1 MLALPDALTP
11 LTDWPQFVAWR
22 LDNGRKLPYSPITGQ
37 LASSTNPAHWATYEI
52 ARAYAESAGMA
63 GVGFVFTAADPFFF
77 LDIDKALNAGQWS
90 QLAQEACALM
100 VGAAVEVSQSGV
112 GLHIIG
118 RYTTQPQHRNKNTAL
133 GLELYTQERFV
144 ALTGTGAVG
153 DAGALLDGPLAAAA
167 AKWFAPETVGR
178 SDTWTTEPCAQWNG
192 PDDDDELLAIA
203 MRSKKGGS
211 TAAAAFGGEPTHE
224 GPTFAQL
231 WAADADALAKEWPG
245 TSGPYD
251 ASSADQSLAN
261 SLSFWTGR
269 NCERMERLMR
279 RSALARAKWDER
291 PDYLETTILKATAYV
306 SAVYTSGRREGVAED
321 SAPVIVAEP
330 EEGKSHARDYKGQY
344 VRSQVMAQIFD
355 EYVFVHGVDK
365 ILTRDGKLLGKTGF
379 DQEHNGPQY
388 LPSEDGKKVV
398 SSAWDALRD
407 SQHFRIPAVDA
418 MCFRPEHP
426 DRIIE
431 DGRRLLVNMYR
442 RPKLRLVEGDP
453 GKFLDHMRRMLPH
466 GNDFELLLSYFAYCA
481 QNPGVKVQWWP
492 IIVGAKGA
500 FKSTW
505 TEIMKRAVGAEY
517 VHDVNSKQLV
527 EGSSNFNG
535 WIENKLFLGVD
546 DIHGK
551 DRREFLEHFKPTVTN
566 KSVPIE
572 AKGREQVTGDNRA
585 NGLMTAN
592 DPSDVPIEK
601 GERRYAPFFYA
612 YLEAPEMWAAGM
624 DSKYLGDIHSW
635 LVGEKQYAH
644 LGRDYGFNV
653 VAHHLHTREISPLFN
668 DVVAPETTATV
679 VAIDAGLGPI
689 EQAVLEMINQDEVGF
704 AGGWVSSNYLNLM
717 FDRRRD
723 KITPRRRDQI
733 MKRLGYAPHPK
744 MNKLG
749 QTDNRVMPDNKKVK
763 LYCKVGSIAWNN
775 LDSMTSVCA
784 AYTKAQS
791 SAAGDATSGA
801 FNAS

>member
-1 MLALPDALTP
+1 MIDLRNTALAP
-11 LTDWPQFVAWR
+11 LTHYPQWVTWR
-22 LDNGRKLPYSPITGQ
+22 IEDRSGKPTKVPYSSRTGHG
-37 LASSTNPAHWATYEI
+37 ASSVNPADWATYDE
-52 ARAYAESAGMA
+52 AAKYAAAHGMA
-63 GVGFVFTAADPFFF
+63 GVGFVLTASDPFYC
-77 LDIDKALNAGQWS
+77 LDLDACLIDGAWS
-90 QLAQEACALM
+90 PT
-100 VGAAVEVSQSGV
+100 AVEMWSHMGDQVAAELSQSGR
-112 GLHIIG
+112 GLHMWGMYDPAAARAHKQRIDG
-118 RYTTQPQHRNKNTAL
+118 R
-133 GLELYTQERFV
+133 ELYTDKRFMAV
-144 ALTGTGAVG
+144 TGNMVG
-153 DAGALLDGPLAAAA
+153 PGQMTDYDRLFAWLVSTHFAPDAQSLAAPFGWTDRPVDE
-167 AKWFAPETVGR
+167 WFGPE
-178 SDTWTTEPCAQWNG
+178 
-192 PDDDDELLAIA
+192 DDEELLAKA
-203 MRSKKGGS
+203 LRSQSVGSAFNGDPCFSDLWMRNV
-211 TAAAAFGGEPTHE
+211 
-224 GPTFAQL
+224 
-231 WAADADALAKEWPG
+231 DVLAKRWPPESPG
-245 TSGPYD
+245 QD
-251 ASSADQSLAN
+251 FNASRADGSLAA
-261 SLSFWTGR
+261 SLAFWTGKDCGR
-269 NCERMERLMR
+269 IERLMR
-279 RSALARAKWDER
+279 RSALARDKWD
-291 PDYLETTILKATAYV
+291 DHGSYLRNTILGACGK
-306 SAVYTSGRREGVAED
+306 TSKVLGQDAKREAP
-321 SAPVIVAEP
+321 APVEVAEP
-330 EEGKSHARDYKGQY
+330 EDGKSHARDYRGQY
-344 VRSQVMAQIFD
+344 VRSQVMSQIFD

-407 SQHFRIPAVDA
+407 SQHFRLPAVDG
-418 MCFRPEHP
+418 MCFRPEQP

-453 GKFLDHMRRMLPH
+453 SKLLDHMKRMLPH
-466 GNDFELLLSYFAYCA
+466 GNDLELFLSYFAFCA
-481 QNPGVKVQWWP
+481 QNPGEKVQWWP

-566 KSVPIE
+566 RSIPIE

-612 YLEAPEMWAAGM
+612 YLDAPEMWAAGM

-653 VAHHLHTREISPLFN
+653 VAHYLHTRPIAAEFN
-668 DVVAPETTATV
+668 KVVAPETTATL
-679 VAIDAGLGPI
+679 VAIDAGLGPL
-689 EQAVLEMINQDEVGF
+689 EQAVQELIDQDEVGF
-704 AGGWVSSNYLNLM
+704 AGGWASSNYLNM
-717 FDRRRD
+717 FFDRRRD

-744 MNKLG
+744 MNRLG
-749 QTDNRVMPDNKKVK
+749 TTDNRVMPDNKKVK
-763 LYCKVGSIAWNN
+763 LYCKINSIAWNN
-775 LDSMTSVCA
+775 LDSMTAVCA

-791 SAAGDATSGA
+791 VAAGDATAAA
-801 FNAS
+801 FNG